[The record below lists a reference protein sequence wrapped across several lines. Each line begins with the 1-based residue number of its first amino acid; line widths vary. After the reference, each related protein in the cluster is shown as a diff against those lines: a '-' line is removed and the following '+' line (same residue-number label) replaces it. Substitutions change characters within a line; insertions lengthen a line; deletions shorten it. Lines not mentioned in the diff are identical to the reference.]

1 MLRSGGIELL
11 FEKNKKMEIETDAND
26 DTTNFTVNHLIM
38 KLKNLIKEKQ
48 EFFLTKEN
56 QM

>member
-1 MLRSGGIELL
+1 MD
-11 FEKNKKMEIETDAND
+11 IETDSD
-26 DTTNFTVNHLIM
+26 DDVSNFTVNHLIM
-38 KLKNLIKEKQ
+38 KLKNLIKEKH

>member
-1 MLRSGGIELL
+1 MV
-11 FEKNKKMEIETDAND
+11 IETDDND
-26 DTTNFTVNHLIM
+26 ETSNFTVNHLIM
-38 KLKNLIKEKQ
+38 KLKNSIKEKQ